1 MLTRLQSV
9 AMAAAE
15 PQSGPEA
22 ALIALI
28 MLATFILAL
37 SGPEIIHVWVD
48 SVAEFAGPDR
58 GYSMKRGRLDD
69 SWEIF

>member
-1 MLTRLQSV
+1 M
-9 AMAAAE
+9 
-15 PQSGPEA
+15 PEA

-28 MLATFILAL
+28 VLATFILAL
-37 SGPEIIHVWVD
+37 PGPQIIHVWAD
-48 SVAEFAGPDR
+48 SMAVFTGPDR